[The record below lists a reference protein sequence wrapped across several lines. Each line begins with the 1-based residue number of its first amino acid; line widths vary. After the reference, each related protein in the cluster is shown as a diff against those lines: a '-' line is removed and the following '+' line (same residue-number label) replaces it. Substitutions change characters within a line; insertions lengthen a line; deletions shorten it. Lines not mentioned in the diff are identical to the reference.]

1 MTNFFIYEFIRKHL
15 YAVISTVSDKN
26 MPESALIGIAV
37 SEDLEIV
44 FDTVNSSRK
53 YKNILQNPNVA
64 IVIGWDNEVTLQL
77 EGTARELSPEDTS
90 YKELYFDV
98 FPDAKIRA
106 ETWEDVVHFVI
117 KPNWVRYS
125 NLNDPNTIEEKIF
138 E

>member
-15 YAVISTVSDKN
+15 YGVISTVSDKN
-26 MPESALIGIAV
+26 LPESALIGIAV
-37 SEDLEIV
+37 SEDLEII

-77 EGTARELSPEDTS
+77 EGTAQELTPADAS
-90 YKELYFDV
+90 YKELYYGV

-106 ETWEDVVHFVI
+106 ETWPDIVHFVV
-117 KPNWVRYS
+117 KPNWIRYS
-125 NLNDPNTIEEKIF
+125 NLNDPNTIEEKMF
-138 E
+138 D